1 MKKVGILGG
10 TFNPIHC
17 GHLHLARKALETA
30 RLDQILFIPSGV
42 SYMKKQSEIL
52 PAQIRME
59 MVRLAISKYSEF
71 EVSAIEIEKSG
82 NSYSHETIRELQ
94 EQNPET
100 EFYFLTGAD
109 TLFSIETWKDPV
121 SIFKSV
127 TILAVYRT
135 GVSLEELKQKVL
147 YLEETYG
154 ARIRLTAVDHVDISS
169 SEIRNAIRSGMPIHG
184 LVPEP
189 VEQYIKKNH
198 LYQHTVWK

>member
-10 TFNPIHC
+10 TFNPIHY
-17 GHLHLARKALETA
+17 GHLHLAQKALETA
-30 RLDQILFIPSGV
+30 QLDQILFIPSGV

-59 MVRLAISKYSEF
+59 MVRLAISEHSGF
-71 EVSAIEIEKSG
+71 AVSAIEIEKTG

-94 EQNPET
+94 EQDPET

-109 TLFSIETWKDPV
+109 TLFSIENWKDPV

-127 TILAVYRT
+127 TILAAYRT
-135 GVSLEELKQKVL
+135 GVSLEELKKKVF
-147 YLEETYG
+147 YLEEMYG
-154 ARIRLTAVDHVDISS
+154 ARIRLAAVDHVDISS
-169 SEIRNAIRSGMPIHG
+169 SEIREAIRTGRPIHG

-189 VEQYIKKNH
+189 VEQYIRKNH
-198 LYQHTVWK
+198 LYQHEIQK